1 VRLRGCVF
9 DFGRRRKRTCGAVTA
24 FYAESDGFA
33 VLRSKKT
40 WRKLNGVM
48 INTRWG
54 HVWVVFRRWVRA

>member
-1 VRLRGCVF
+1 MRLRGCVF

-48 INTRWG
+48 INTR
-54 HVWVVFRRWVRA
+54 